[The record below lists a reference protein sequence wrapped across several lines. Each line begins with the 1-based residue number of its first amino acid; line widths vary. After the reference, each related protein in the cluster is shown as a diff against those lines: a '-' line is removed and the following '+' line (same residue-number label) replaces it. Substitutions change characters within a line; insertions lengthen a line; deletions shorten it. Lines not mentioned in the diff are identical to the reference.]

1 MTDPSNG
8 SVFGEQSQET
18 PAQEQQ
24 QQQAPANGQENGQ
37 QGQQQQPAQQSTA
50 SSGDVF
56 ADQLASIKN
65 ERGEPKYKDLP
76 TAIEA
81 LKHSQEY
88 IPQVKQENE
97 TLKQEL
103 DRLKAELEQRGSL
116 EETVERLTARQ
127 REEAAPSPQEMQ
139 GLTPEQVEE
148 LLEQRLTQREQRLKA
163 QANET
168 QVSEAITAKYGEK
181 AREVVQS
188 KAQEYGMTPAEMQ
201 QWAAKN
207 PKAVLALFEVKPT
220 PQGNKPSSSSVN
232 IPPVRPNDS
241 NELQPP
247 EKSLLRGAS
256 MKDQME
262 YMRRVREST
271 NKRLGIEN

>member
-1 MTDPSNG
+1 MTDQSSG
-8 SVFGEQSQET
+8 SVFSEQQET

-24 QQQAPANGQENGQ
+24 QQQASTQDQGNVQ
-37 QGQQQQPAQQSTA
+37 QGQEQQPAQQQQSA

-65 ERGEPKYKDLP
+65 ERGEPKYRDLP
-76 TAIEA
+76 TALEA

-88 IPQVKQENE
+88 IPQVRQENE

-103 DRLKAELEQRGSL
+103 ERLKADLEQRSSL
-116 EETVERLTARQ
+116 EETVGRLTAQQ
-127 REEAAPSPQEMQ
+127 REEAAPAPQELQ

-148 LLEQRLTQREQRLKA
+148 LLEQRLTEREQRQKA

-168 QVSEAITAKYGEK
+168 QVSQAIQAKYGEK
-181 AREVVQS
+181 ARDVVQS

-232 IPPVRPNDS
+232 IPPVRPNES
-241 NELQPP
+241 NDLAQP

-262 YMRRVREST
+262 YMRRVREHT